1 MDLYKIK
8 VSMLIVLLHAGVMKS
23 VMGELT
29 DSTNRAEAF
38 ALLPITWGIG
48 ATMGYRYTAHHSSR
62 VRTESFSLRPLLGGT
77 LSRPHERFPG
87 TFGGNF
93 WKEYPYFL
101 PCLVTA
107 SYVFFA
113 FIITLFFR
121 EVSELFG
128 PCCCRLTHTQPI
140 H

>member
-48 ATMGYRYTAHHSSR
+48 ATMG
-62 VRTESFSLRPLLGGT
+62 
-77 LSRPHERFPG
+77 
-87 TFGGNF
+87 
-93 WKEYPYFL
+93 
-101 PCLVTA
+101 
-107 SYVFFA
+107 
-113 FIITLFFR
+113 
-121 EVSELFG
+121 
-128 PCCCRLTHTQPI
+128 
-140 H
+140 